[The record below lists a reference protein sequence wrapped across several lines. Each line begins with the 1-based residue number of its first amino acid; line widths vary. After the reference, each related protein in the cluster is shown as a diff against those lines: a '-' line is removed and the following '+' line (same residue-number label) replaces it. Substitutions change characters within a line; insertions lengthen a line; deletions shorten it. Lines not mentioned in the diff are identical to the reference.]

1 MLLASAGPLTL
12 CRAQVRRRGPPLPPG
27 CPPPFAGVLRREREP
42 LPRGRREACTGFRL
56 SRPRPDGSPRAPPGG
71 NRMSFSGFVLA
82 AIIVGVLLLWNGIKV
97 VREYQ
102 RLVVF
107 RLGRSYG
114 PRGPGIVFLIPFMDK
129 AIWVDLREV
138 FLEIPAQTC
147 ITKDNAPISIDFLIY
162 WKVFDPQL
170 SVIQVGNFAGA
181 AQGIATT
188 GLRAVIGDIILD
200 DVLAKRDQI
209 NQVLRAKLDEVTE
222 RWGVKVTTVEIR
234 EITPPKDVQDA
245 MTRQMSAERSRR
257 ALVTEADG
265 KKQAAITIAE
275 GEKQSAILKAEGDR
289 QAAILRA
296 EGFSLALGKIFSIA
310 KTVDTNTMSLQYLEA
325 LKALGAGP
333 ATKFV
338 FPMEFTRLLQPF
350 VDGVR

>member
-1 MLLASAGPLTL
+1 MGYGFVIAVVIVALLLA
-12 CRAQVRRRGPPLPPG
+12 
-27 CPPPFAGVLRREREP
+27 
-42 LPRGRREACTGFRL
+42 
-56 SRPRPDGSPRAPPGG
+56 
-71 NRMSFSGFVLA
+71 
-82 AIIVGVLLLWNGIKV
+82 WNGVKI

-107 RLGRSYG
+107 RLGRSFD
-114 PRGPGIVFLIPFMDK
+114 PKGPGLVYLIPMIDK
-129 AIWVDLREV
+129 AVWVDLREA

-170 SVIQVGNFAGA
+170 TVIQVGNFAGA

-188 GLRAVIGDIILD
+188 GLRAVIGDLSLD
-200 DVLAKRDQI
+200 EALTKRDQI
-209 NQVLRAKLDEVTE
+209 NQVMRTKLAEVTE

-265 KKQAAITIAE
+265 MKQAAITIAE

-296 EGFSLALGKIFSIA
+296 EGFSLALGKIFEIA
-310 KTVDTNTMSLQYLEA
+310 QTVDINTMSLQYLET

-333 ATKFV
+333 ATKYV
-338 FPMEFTRLLQPF
+338 FPMEFTKLLQPF
-350 VDGVR
+350 VDGAPKTPPHRAP

>member
-1 MLLASAGPLTL
+1 MQFGGFGIA
-12 CRAQVRRRGPPLPPG
+12 
-27 CPPPFAGVLRREREP
+27 VLVV
-42 LPRGRREACTGFRL
+42 A
-56 SRPRPDGSPRAPPGG
+56 
-71 NRMSFSGFVLA
+71 
-82 AIIVGVLLLWNGIKV
+82 LLLVWNGVKV

-107 RLGRSYG
+107 RLGRSTG
-114 PRGPGIVFLIPFMDK
+114 DKGPGVVFLIPIVDR
-129 AIWVDLREV
+129 AVWVDLREI

-162 WKVFDPQL
+162 YKVVDPSH
-170 SVIQVGNFAGA
+170 SVIQVANFAGA

-209 NQVLRAKLDEVTE
+209 NQVLRTKLDDATE

-234 EITPPKDVQDA
+234 EITPPKDVQEA

-275 GEKQSAILKAEGDR
+275 GEKQAAILKAEGDR

-296 EGFSLALGKIFSIA
+296 EGFSLALDRIFSIA
-310 KTVDTNTMSLQYLEA
+310 KGVDANTMSLQYLEA

-333 ATKFV
+333 STKFV
-338 FPMEFTRLLQPF
+338 LPMEFTRLLQPF
-350 VDGVR
+350 LDYAGRSFSPPPKTP